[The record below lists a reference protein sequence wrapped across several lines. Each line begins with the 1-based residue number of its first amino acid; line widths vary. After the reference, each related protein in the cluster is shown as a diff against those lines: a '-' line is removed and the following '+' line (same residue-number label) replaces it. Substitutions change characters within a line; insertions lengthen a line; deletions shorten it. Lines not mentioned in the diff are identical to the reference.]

1 MEIKE
6 INVDERVAMSFLK
19 NNPRNRPLS
28 KSRSLKY
35 AKQMT
40 EGNWQQNGESIIIGW
55 DGSILD
61 GQHRLEGV
69 VLAKTSIKLLFVFG
83 VDPATFPT
91 IDTGT
96 GRSGADTLAIYGV
109 DPFIAKSLSAAIKKD
124 ILMSYTGGI
133 NNPPSK
139 DAKTTPRAILS
150 AHRNNKKYLETAKY
164 INSFGRKNLPLSA
177 SNLIFLAYRFFEIDK
192 DFSKP
197 WMDGFISGAGLEDKD
212 LRLWLRNFFWRQI
225 NSTSK
230 RPMSHKVGFV
240 CHAWNVNRF
249 GRTISTESNLYR
261 NDINPYKYIVLPTDL
276 KNNTER

>member
-6 INVDERVAMSFLK
+6 INVNERVAMSFLK

-133 NNPPSK
+133 ILHLKMQKQPQEPYCLHTGIIKNILKPQNISILLDGKIYLYLPP
-139 DAKTTPRAILS
+139 T
-150 AHRNNKKYLETAKY
+150 
-164 INSFGRKNLPLSA
+164 
-177 SNLIFLAYRFFEIDK
+177 
-192 DFSKP
+192 
-197 WMDGFISGAGLEDKD
+197 
-212 LRLWLRNFFWRQI
+212 
-225 NSTSK
+225 
-230 RPMSHKVGFV
+230 
-240 CHAWNVNRF
+240 
-249 GRTISTESNLYR
+249 
-261 NDINPYKYIVLPTDL
+261 
-276 KNNTER
+276 